1 MTETAAHAPRR
12 VKAAILRALAGSAH
26 PKLEAS
32 NLAHRFNMT
41 VEDVKAVAAAHGGIE
56 QPTRLLRAA
65 QVLEQAPGQPTVQAP
80 VPDARRAGG
89 VAAAPA
95 TPPTLVP
102 QRPPELGSVEQLLA
116 RADKSS
122 KTRTRNAAAKIRG
135 LVDALHQVVEAEAAD
150 RREKARVVEERRVAE
165 AAAREERERAR
176 AEVEVLEKK
185 LAKAKAKL
193 RGKKTTKAAGGEYP
207 CPVTGC
213 GRTFASSQGVA
224 LHRTRTHR
232 AQLTEAS

>member
-1 MTETAAHAPRR
+1 MTETAEHTPRR

-26 PKLEAS
+26 PKLEAP

-56 QPTRLLRAA
+56 QPTRLLKAA
-65 QVLEQAPGQPTVQAP
+65 KVLEQDGQPVAQAP
-80 VPDARRAGG
+80 VPDARRSGG
-89 VAAAPA
+89 QVQ
-95 TPPTLVP
+95 TPPAPPTYP
-102 QRPPELGSVEQLLA
+102 QRPPEPGSLEQLLA

-122 KTRTRNAAAKIRG
+122 KARTRNAAAKILG
-135 LVDALHQVVEAEAAD
+135 LVDGLRQVVEAEAAE
-150 RREKARVVEERRVAE
+150 RREKARVAEERRAAE

-193 RGKKTTKAAGGEYP
+193 RGKKTTKPGGGGSHP

-213 GRTFASSQGVA
+213 GRSFASKQGVA
-224 LHRTRTHR
+224 THRTRTHR